1 MVTLRIVK
9 IGWKPQDV
17 VLMKGSKKDIK
28 NGNYMMINH
37 DIATVR
43 EFMFCK
49 VGLCRLFLQ
58 LIKEKLTNLNKFPPL
73 NYHKILIPPSIFL
86 SPLLE
91 FQKKVPPI
99 NMSRLKSCFT
109 LSHPSLQRSENN
121 YQNNYFCRFASQ
133 FNPYV
138 SGNIDQSANN
148 RDRRK
153 EWKLPITVEKTK
165 SSTKW
170 KQ

>member
-9 IGWKPQDV
+9 IGWKPEDV

-37 DIATVR
+37 DIVTVR

-153 EWKLPITVEKTK
+153 E
-165 SSTKW
+165 
-170 KQ
+170 

>member
-58 LIKEKLTNLNKFPPL
+58 LIKEKLTNFNKFPPL
-73 NYHKILIPPSIFL
+73 NYHKILIPPPFFCPPYLNFRKKFLPLTCLVWNLVSPSPTPLYKGVRTTTRTTIFAD
-86 SPLLE
+86 LLLNL
-91 FQKKVPPI
+91 I
-99 NMSRLKSCFT
+99 HT
-109 LSHPSLQRSENN
+109 LAGILISQQIIEIEEKNES
-121 YQNNYFCRFASQ
+121 YQ
-133 FNPYV
+133 
-138 SGNIDQSANN
+138 
-148 RDRRK
+148 
-153 EWKLPITVEKTK
+153 
-165 SSTKW
+165 
-170 KQ
+170 